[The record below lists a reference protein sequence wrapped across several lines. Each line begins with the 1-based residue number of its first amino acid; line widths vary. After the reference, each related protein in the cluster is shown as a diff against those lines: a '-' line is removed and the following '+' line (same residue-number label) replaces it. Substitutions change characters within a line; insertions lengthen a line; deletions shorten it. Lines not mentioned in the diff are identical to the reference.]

1 MTHTGREETWKGIWK
16 GDIYGQGTYTRE
28 DIHGEGHTRKGY
40 LHEEGSYMKM
50 GHIEGGE
57 WNTHG
62 EGIYTRENINGEGR
76 GDKHGEETIRT
87 RKGDYMEGGGGHTRG
102 RDTYRVVIYTVRVYG
117 TGTTR
122 RRGDTH
128 TRRGDAHGVGTY
140 TERRGDIDRK
150 GTYGIHYLHNC
161 ITLFIFDLKIKSDF
175 LLHIYFH

>member
-102 RDTYRVVIYTVRVYG
+102 RDTYRVVIYTVRGIRNGDY
-117 TGTTR
+117 TEE
-122 RRGDTH
+122 RGHTH
-128 TRRGDAHGVGTY
+128 TERGRTRSRDIHGK
-140 TERRGDIDRK
+140 ERGHR
-150 GTYGIHYLHNC
+150 
-161 ITLFIFDLKIKSDF
+161 
-175 LLHIYFH
+175 

>member
-50 GHIEGGE
+50 GHIQGGE
-57 WNTHG
+57 CG

-87 RKGDYMEGGGGHTRG
+87 RKGDYMEGGTHTGKGHIQSGDIHGKGAIRNGDYTEERGHTEKR
-102 RDTYRVVIYTVRVYG
+102 
-117 TGTTR
+117 
-122 RRGDTH
+122 H
-128 TRRGDAHGVGTY
+128 
-140 TERRGDIDRK
+140 RGDIDRK
-150 GTYGIHYLHNC
+150 GTYGEETIRNGQSIRLTRGVGGWEKVN
-161 ITLFIFDLKIKSDF
+161 TRGAMQKI
-175 LLHIYFH
+175 I